1 MRRRLERQRHDA
13 VTAERTARAERG
25 AETERRERQAQLLL
39 RPVRAQ
45 QPLWPHPWRP
55 LQLAMHADALRYKQG
70 KKEIAIPLRHVTH
83 VNVVDNDRY
92 LPPSTPPLPPTPP
105 APRPTTC
112 YSLYSLLTAHHS
124 PLTTHHSPLTTHQ
137 VAVKIFRDAGTV
149 TDGDPAHE
157 IDISTALTHPNVI
170 RVLGALPAPQPK
182 PEPNPDPDHSF
193 FDNPIYL
200 DDLVDQA

>member
-13 VTAERTARAERG
+13 ATAERAARAERG

-105 APRPTTC
+105 APRPTTR
-112 YSLYSLLTAHHS
+112 YSLYSLLTTHHS
-124 PLTTHHSPLTTHQ
+124 PLTTHHSPLTTHHGRCEFAILSQGRTAAFRAADASAMAAWVQ
-137 VAVKIFRDAGTV
+137 VLRSKEGPPSPGAGSPTGSDTGSPV
-149 TDGDPAHE
+149 WRA
-157 IDISTALTHPNVI
+157 
-170 RVLGALPAPQPK
+170 AP
-182 PEPNPDPDHSF
+182 
-193 FDNPIYL
+193 
-200 DDLVDQA
+200 

>member
-1 MRRRLERQRHDA
+1 MPRRLERQRHDA
-13 VTAERTARAERG
+13 ATAERAARAERG

-92 LPPSTPPLPPTPP
+92 LPPSPPPLPPTPP

-124 PLTTHHSPLTTHQ
+124 PLTTHHSPWQ
-137 VAVKIFRDAGTV
+137 VRVRHPLARQDGRLPCGGRLCDGRVGAGAAEQ
-149 TDGDPAHE
+149 G
-157 IDISTALTHPNVI
+157 
-170 RVLGALPAPQPK
+170 GAS
-182 PEPNPDPDHSF
+182 EPRCR
-193 FDNPIYL
+193 
-200 DDLVDQA
+200 

>member
-92 LPPSTPPLPPTPP
+92 LPSPPPPALPP
-105 APRPTTC
+105 ASRP
-112 YSLYSLLTAHHS
+112 
-124 PLTTHHSPLTTHQ
+124 TTHHSPLTTHCSLLTTHHSPLTMAGASSPSSRKAGRLPSVRRTPLRWPRGFRCCGARRGLRALVAPQ
-137 VAVKIFRDAGTV
+137 VVILVVQRGAPLRDARLRAFAARG
-149 TDGDPAHE
+149 G
-157 IDISTALTHPNVI
+157 
-170 RVLGALPAPQPK
+170 
-182 PEPNPDPDHSF
+182 
-193 FDNPIYL
+193 
-200 DDLVDQA
+200 

>member
-13 VTAERTARAERG
+13 ASAERAARAERG

-45 QPLWPHPWRP
+45 QQLWPHPWRP

-92 LPPSTPPLPPTPP
+92 LPHPLPPPH
-105 APRPTTC
+105 
-112 YSLYSLLTAHHS
+112 YSLLAILTAHYS
-124 PLTTHHSPLTTHQ
+124 LLIMAGASLPSSRKAGRLRSVRRTPLRWPRGCRCCGARRGLRAPVPVAPQ
-137 VAVKIFRDAGTV
+137 VVILVARRGAALRDARLRLRACAGFRECCWYRRWRATSGV
-149 TDGDPAHE
+149 
-157 IDISTALTHPNVI
+157 
-170 RVLGALPAPQPK
+170 
-182 PEPNPDPDHSF
+182 
-193 FDNPIYL
+193 
-200 DDLVDQA
+200 

>member
-13 VTAERTARAERG
+13 ATAERAARAERG

-112 YSLYSLLTAHHS
+112 YSLYSLLTCS
-124 PLTTHHSPLTTHQ
+124 PLTTHHSPLTM
-137 VAVKIFRDAGTV
+137 AGASSPSSRKAGRPPSVRRTPLRWPR
-149 TDGDPAHE
+149 GC
-157 IDISTALTHPNVI
+157 
-170 RVLGALPAPQPK
+170 RCCGARRGLRAPVPVAPQVV
-182 PEPNPDPDHSF
+182 
-193 FDNPIYL
+193 I
-200 DDLVDQA
+200 LVVRCGAPLRDR

>member
-1 MRRRLERQRHDA
+1 MPRRLERQRHDA
-13 VTAERTARAERG
+13 ATAERAARAERG

-92 LPPSTPPLPPTPP
+92 LPPPPSPALPP
-105 APRPTTC
+105 ASRPTTH
-112 YSLYSLLTAHHS
+112 YSTLTTHCSLLTTHCALWQVRVRH
-124 PLTTHHSPLTTHQ
+124 PLARQ
-137 VAVKIFRDAGTV
+137 
-149 TDGDPAHE
+149 DGCLPCGGRLCDG
-157 IDISTALTHPNVI
+157 
-170 RVLGALPAPQPK
+170 RVDSGAAEQGGAS
-182 PEPNPDPDHSF
+182 EPW
-193 FDNPIYL
+193 
-200 DDLVDQA
+200 

>member
-92 LPPSTPPLPPTPP
+92 LPPHPHPPFLPPLVPLL
-105 APRPTTC
+105 TTQH
-112 YSLYSLLTAHHS
+112 SLLTAHYS
-124 PLTTHHSPLTTHQ
+124 PLIAHYGRCEFAILSQGRTAAFRAADASAMAAWIQVLRSKEGPPSPGSPTGSDT
-137 VAVKIFRDAGTV
+137 GS
-149 TDGDPAHE
+149 PARR
-157 IDISTALTHPNVI
+157 A
-170 RVLGALPAPQPK
+170 AP
-182 PEPNPDPDHSF
+182 
-193 FDNPIYL
+193 
-200 DDLVDQA
+200 